1 MKLGILSSRHTKIC
15 QFVIV
20 STAVFIKKNIGICQ
34 YVHKIC
40 ISFIVSTKICL
51 SLSLCSRILSI
62 FVFVSTKIFR
72 CLSSYP
78 QKYISV
84 IVSTEISQCHRI
96 HKNLSSFVIVSTK
109 IRQCHRVH
117 KNLSIFVI
125 MSTKIRQCHRVH
137 KNLSIFAIV
146 STKIRQC
153 HRIHK
158 NLSIFVIVSTKIR
171 QCHRVHKNLSIFV
184 IVSTKIRQCHR
195 IHKSLSMFIIVWTKT
210 CHWTV
215 TLTHLNHIISLFF
228 TFNLHSLS
236 RYPSSFSDHV
246 FLCFSFFS
254 LSTYLFIL
262 IITNYIS
269 AIMLA

>member
-96 HKNLSSFVIVSTK
+96 HKNLSSFVIV
-109 IRQCHRVH
+109 
-117 KNLSIFVI
+117 
-125 MSTKIRQCHRVH
+125 STKIRQCHRVH